1 MTKELWVT
9 KVTKVIEDFKG
20 ILAQVDK
27 ETKEQLA
34 QVDKALQGNKAIKV
48 LMVHKVIREI

>member
-9 KVTKVIEDFKG
+9 KVTKVIKDFKG